1 MCMLHPA
8 GPAVPPLSKLVAA
21 AADTDETQPMEIDP
35 PLDGGEGAF
44 NMAMPVLDLDDD
56 DGELSESHRADG
68 AGADDGDDESEEPQ
82 VWFCEHVIIVLDIQN
97 VELIFHWNSIFLSG
111 SSVLYILKPGWC
123 AITILYALVES
134 KT

>member
-35 PLDGGEGAF
+35 PLDGGEGAI

-97 VELIFHWNSIFLSG
+97 VELIFH
-111 SSVLYILKPGWC
+111 
-123 AITILYALVES
+123 
-134 KT
+134 